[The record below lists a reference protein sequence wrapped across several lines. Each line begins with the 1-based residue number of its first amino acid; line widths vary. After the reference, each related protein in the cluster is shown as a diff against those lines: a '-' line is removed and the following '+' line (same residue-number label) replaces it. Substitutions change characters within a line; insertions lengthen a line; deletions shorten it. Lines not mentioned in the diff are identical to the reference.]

1 MFEIKKEKNNKEETV
16 WSVGNISFLSRDAAS
31 EYASFLK
38 NLVEESKNR
47 IELDKLKEKLIEK
60 KKRNR
65 KWRTQRKIERNI
77 EREG

>member
-1 MFEIKKEKNNKEETV
+1 MLEGDRNMFEIKKEKNNKKETV

-60 KKRNR
+60 KTKQKMKNS
-65 KWRTQRKIERNI
+65 KKN
-77 EREG
+77 

>member
-1 MFEIKKEKNNKEETV
+1 MFEIKKEKNNKKETV

-60 KKRNR
+60 KTKQKMKNS
-65 KWRTQRKIERNI
+65 KKN
-77 EREG
+77 

>member
-1 MFEIKKEKNNKEETV
+1 MLEGDRNMFEIKKEKNNKEETV

-60 KKRNR
+60 KTKQKMKNS
-65 KWRTQRKIERNI
+65 KKN
-77 EREG
+77 

>member
-60 KKRNR
+60 KTKQKMKNS
-65 KWRTQRKIERNI
+65 KKN
-77 EREG
+77 